1 MNLVVNHIHIIF
13 ILIHHWIKFKSER
26 DKLSEL
32 KWVNDEVI
40 SKSQELQREAYINI
54 LNIEQ
59 SA

>member
-1 MNLVVNHIHIIF
+1 MNTHIVF
-13 ILIHHWIKFKSER
+13 ILIHHWIKSESEH

-32 KWVNDEVI
+32 KWVNDEVVL
-40 SKSQELQREAYINI
+40 KSQELQREAYINI

>member
-1 MNLVVNHIHIIF
+1 VNIHIIF
-13 ILIHHWIKFKSER
+13 ILIHHWIRSESEC

-32 KWVNDEVI
+32 KWVDNKVVL
-40 SKSQELQREAYINI
+40 KSQELQREAHTNI